1 MNTLQQIQALVI
13 DGATEGYAMR
23 HEITSWSPGEYWSRV
38 LIHDERCETV
48 HESFAMVRGDG
59 DAVPDY
65 DTLSDRM
72 TLQEQLDALAAFLA
86 EHKQEAVA

>member
-1 MNTLQQIQALVI
+1 MNTLHEIQNMVI
-13 DGATEGYAMR
+13 DGAIEGYAMR
-23 HEITSWSPGEYWSRV
+23 HEITSWRQGEYWSRV

-48 HESFAMVRGDG
+48 HQSFASIRRGD

-65 DTLSDRM
+65 DTFDDRM

-86 EHKQEAVA
+86 EHKEEAVA